1 MAAID
6 TRPLV
11 TVCGATGAQGSS
23 VAQYLL
29 RDGGYRVR
37 VLTRNVDSEKS
48 QALKQQ
54 GAEVFRC
61 DLGEIDQV
69 TAALDGAY
77 AVFGL
82 TNFWEHGEET
92 EVRQGKNLADVAK
105 TCRIEH
111 FIWSSC
117 PQIDDI
123 GAPRH
128 WVSKVWVEN
137 IFMRLG
143 IAFFPVKRVSDDS
156 LILDWFIHSDTH
168 IPSFSVEE
176 LGAWFLVALKGPET
190 WIGKQMKV
198 CSDIINPRDCAAKL
212 SDALEVKVGLKE
224 VNADAFEA
232 SRPHVPDDAWLNFSK
247 GVAVLL
253 SGSVSIW
260 ASFVDSF
267 MDFLSTVIV
276 IWTTYVCP
284 ALSLVLKGR
293 EIKGGR
299 SIVCAPIYKFRIT
312 IPHSSKATGKQR
324 MEPLG
329 VVIFSVFMIAM
340 FLQVGVEGCKRLL
353 SGSRE
358 EFSLD
363 KTTIAIMVVTIATKT
378 VAWLLSAQIKSNG
391 VQALAQDNKN
401 DVFFTTFSVI
411 FPGLAGA
418 TNLPWLD
425 PLGGII
431 LSLYIIIEWTET
443 LMLNFRQLSGRA
455 ADPDEYQRMLY
466 LITRFTTPQ
475 VSYLEVYHAG
485 TELICEAD
493 VQFPKQTSFEEVH
506 NVSEAIQ
513 VALECLEDVN
523 RAYIHADFTV
533 LNPASHVRRIS

>member
-1 MAAID
+1 MTSLGAASVPSYVERARSRRTISMLGD
-6 TRPLV
+6 LEANRTKDVFEVPYPPWSQTYTKSNEELASIKNKAVREFYEKQNQTLAKFEEVDQLLSGELVHHVLYSFENPSESTR
-11 TVCGATGAQGSS
+11 
-23 VAQYLL
+23 LL
-29 RDGGYRVR
+29 SPENSISKR
-37 VLTRNVDSEKS
+37 EKDKERLS
-48 QALKQQ
+48 A
-54 GAEVFRC
+54 
-61 DLGEIDQV
+61 
-69 TAALDGAY
+69 
-77 AVFGL
+77 FGL
-82 TNFWEHGEET
+82 TVINT
-92 EVRQGKNLADVAK
+92 NL
-105 TCRIEH
+105 
-111 FIWSSC
+111 F
-117 PQIDDI
+117 
-123 GAPRH
+123 
-128 WVSKVWVEN
+128 
-137 IFMRLG
+137 LG
-143 IAFFPVKRVSDDS
+143 
-156 LILDWFIHSDTH
+156 
-168 IPSFSVEE
+168 
-176 LGAWFLVALKGPET
+176 
-190 WIGKQMKV
+190 
-198 CSDIINPRDCAAKL
+198 
-212 SDALEVKVGLKE
+212 
-224 VNADAFEA
+224 
-232 SRPHVPDDAWLNFSK
+232 K

-411 FPGLAGA
+411 FPGLAGV

>member
-1 MAAID
+1 MTSLGAA
-6 TRPLV
+6 
-11 TVCGATGAQGSS
+11 S
-23 VAQYLL
+23 VPSYVERARSRRTISMLGDLEANRTKDVFEVPYPPWSQTY
-29 RDGGYRVR
+29 
-37 VLTRNVDSEKS
+37 TKS
-48 QALKQQ
+48 
-54 GAEVFRC
+54 
-61 DLGEIDQV
+61 
-69 TAALDGAY
+69 
-77 AVFGL
+77 
-82 TNFWEHGEET
+82 N
-92 EVRQGKNLADVAK
+92 
-105 TCRIEH
+105 
-111 FIWSSC
+111 
-117 PQIDDI
+117 
-123 GAPRH
+123 
-128 WVSKVWVEN
+128 
-137 IFMRLG
+137 
-143 IAFFPVKRVSDDS
+143 
-156 LILDWFIHSDTH
+156 
-168 IPSFSVEE
+168 EE
-176 LGAWFLVALKGPET
+176 LASIKNKAVREFYEKQNQTLAKFEEVDQLLSGELVHHVLYSFENPSESTRLLSPENS
-190 WIGKQMKV
+190 ISKREKDKERLVQLA
-198 CSDIINPRDCAAKL
+198 IN
-212 SDALEVKVGLKE
+212 
-224 VNADAFEA
+224 
-232 SRPHVPDDAWLNFSK
+232 LNFALNVVLLSGK

-267 MDFLSTVIV
+267 MLRGLFD
-276 IWTTYVCP
+276 VCP

-312 IPHSSKATGKQR
+312 TPHSSKATGKQR